1 MKTIYFTITGCN
13 HHFGMSFFEK
23 GMTVKLVKEP
33 DNEWDKE
40 AIRVEVEGLGA
51 VGHVAN
57 SVYTVLGE
65 SYSAG
70 RIYDLIGD
78 TATGSVMFILDG
90 GVVCRLHERCFIAA
104 Y

>member
-13 HHFGMSFFEK
+13 HHFGMSFFDK
-23 GMTVKLVKEP
+23 GMTVKLVKDP
-33 DNEWDKE
+33 DNEWDRE
-40 AIRVEVEGLGA
+40 AIKVEIDGLGT

-78 TATGSVMFILDG
+78 EATGSVVFVLDNG
-90 GVVCRLHERCFIAA
+90 IICRLHERCIIKE
-104 Y
+104 